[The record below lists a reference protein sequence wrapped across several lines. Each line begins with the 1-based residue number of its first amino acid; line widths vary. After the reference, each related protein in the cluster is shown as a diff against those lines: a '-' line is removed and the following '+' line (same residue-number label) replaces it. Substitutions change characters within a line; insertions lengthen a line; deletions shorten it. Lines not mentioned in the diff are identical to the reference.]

1 MSQGSIS
8 IVPIFAT
15 PLAIVT
21 LPAAPQT
28 NARVAQLFAQHATAN
43 PVAPGAD
50 PLCYR
55 SADDLLDWSDEHLR
69 QLCGEILRG
78 VWSTVA
84 AVTTLTPEQLK
95 TLSMQARATFTIIQ
109 PDGCVPAT
117 SHSLTAWCGIYCL
130 EAPAPAPERA
140 DSGVVRFYESRFGA
154 MLSDATNSAMRV
166 PFTSGHYTWRATP
179 GQLLVF
185 PGALSH
191 EIPLL
196 RANSPLSLITVRS
209 RFVGPGQEGLSRW

>member
-21 LPAAPQT
+21 VPAAPQT
-28 NARVAQLFAQHATAN
+28 NERVAQLFAQHVTAN
-43 PVAPGAD
+43 PAPPGAAR
-50 PLCYR
+50 LSYQ
-55 SADDLLDWSDEHLR
+55 SADDLLDWTDEPVR

-78 VWSTVA
+78 VWSTAA
-84 AVTTLTPEQLK
+84 AVTTLTAEQLK
-95 TLSMQARATFTIIQ
+95 SLSMQARAAFTIVQ
-109 PDGCVPAT
+109 PNGCVPAT

-130 EAPAPAPERA
+130 QAPTPAPQRG

-154 MLSDATNSAMRV
+154 MLSDATSSAMRV

-179 GQLLVF
+179 GQLIVF
-185 PGALSH
+185 PGSLSH
-191 EIPLL
+191 EIPLI
-196 RANSPLSLITVRS
+196 RSDTPLVFIAVRT

>member
-15 PLAIVT
+15 PLAVVT
-21 LPAAPQT
+21 LPAASQT
-28 NARVAQLFAQHATAN
+28 NERVAQLFARHVMTNLGPAGTAR
-43 PVAPGAD
+43 
-50 PLCYR
+50 LCYQ
-55 SADDLLDWSDEHLR
+55 SADDLLDWSDEQLR
-69 QLCGEILRG
+69 RLCGEILRG

-84 AVTTLTPEQLK
+84 AVTTLTPGQLK
-95 TLSMQARATFTIIQ
+95 TLSMQARAAFTIVQ
-109 PDGCVPAT
+109 PNGCVPAT
-117 SHSLTAWCGIYCL
+117 SHSLTAWSGIYCL
-130 EAPAPAPERA
+130 QAPAPAPERG

-179 GQLLVF
+179 GQLVVF
-185 PGALSH
+185 PGSLSH
-191 EIPLL
+191 EIPLIRSDSAL
-196 RANSPLSLITVRS
+196 AFITVRT